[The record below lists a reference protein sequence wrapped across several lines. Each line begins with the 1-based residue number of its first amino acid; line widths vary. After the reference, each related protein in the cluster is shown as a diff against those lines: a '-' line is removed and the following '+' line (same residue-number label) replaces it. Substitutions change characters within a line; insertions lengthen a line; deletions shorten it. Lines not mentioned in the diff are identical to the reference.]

1 MVTNLI
7 LTVINKNAMK
17 NIKQIS
23 ILFFISILL
32 FSCKNE
38 NQQKEEYFEEEIKP
52 KLVEKYKCYGV
63 DDCLSKYEFQGAR
76 EFASETAKFG
86 YDDEA
91 NMNKII
97 TSEST
102 YWINEKEYDR
112 AYKIIKEYEPARTYE
127 DYLKSQ
133 KEFKVLDNIIS
144 SLISDKE
151 FDNALL
157 WALKA
162 SDIKA
167 TDGSNPGIDSFS
179 KDHGPSQQKMLLKK
193 IATAKKM
200 LSKK

>member
-1 MVTNLI
+1 MATNLI

-38 NQQKEEYFEEEIKP
+38 QEQKEEYFEEEIKP

-86 YDDEA
+86 YSWEA
-91 NMNKII
+91 EDINNKII
-97 TSEST
+97 TAEST

-112 AYKIIKEYEPARTYE
+112 AYKIIKEVGEN
-127 DYLKSQ
+127 
-133 KEFKVLDNIIS
+133 EFKVLDDITS

-162 SDIKA
+162 SDIK
-167 TDGSNPGIDSFS
+167 TTVGYNISDGED
-179 KDHGPSQQKMLLKK
+179 SQQKILLKK

>member
-1 MVTNLI
+1 
-7 LTVINKNAMK
+7 MK

-112 AYKIIKEYEPARTYE
+112 AYKIIKEVGEN
-127 DYLKSQ
+127 
-133 KEFKVLDNIIS
+133 EFKVLDDITS

>member
-1 MVTNLI
+1 
-7 LTVINKNAMK
+7 MK
-17 NIKQIS
+17 IIKQIS

-38 NQQKEEYFEEEIKP
+38 QEKKEEYFEEEIKP

-76 EFASETAKFG
+76 EFASETEKFEPW
-86 YDDEA
+86 DVDA

-97 TSEST
+97 TAEST
-102 YWINEKEYDR
+102 YWINEKEYER
-112 AYKIIKEYEPARTYE
+112 AYKIIKEYEPSRTYE
-127 DYLKSQ
+127 DYLKSE

-144 SLISDKE
+144 SLINDSE
-151 FDNALL
+151 FEKALL

-162 SDIKA
+162 SDIEG
-167 TDGSNPGIDSFS
+167 TDGFKIIGDG
-179 KDHGPSQQKMLLKK
+179 DSQQKILINK
-193 IATAKKM
+193 IKSAKKL